1 MFCPGIS
8 NDSNNNKKSFF
19 FLFFFRIC
27 ICVCAVHRQKMWL
40 KCLLTYQAPYCMN
53 RYTIILKLKWTAKW
67 RVMRSHCKIYFF
79 FFRYHRLHLSFFIF
93 QKMFTNIYRRNVGRT
108 CISQTNIFFF
118 HYFLSTFYRKRFYSF
133 VNFLLLFL
141 FALNNTRK
149 ALYMDGLA

>member
-1 MFCPGIS
+1 MIRITTRNHFFF
-8 NDSNNNKKSFF
+8 FF
-19 FLFFFRIC
+19 FLEFVY
-27 ICVCAVHRQKMWL
+27 VCAVHRQKMWL
-40 KCLLTYQAPYCMN
+40 KCLLTYQALYCMD

-79 FFRYHRLHLSFFIF
+79 FSIPSSSPIFFSIF
-93 QKMFTNIYRRNVGRT
+93 KKCLQIYIAVMLVGLASLRR
-108 CISQTNIFFF
+108 IFFF
-118 HYFLSTFYRKRFYSF
+118 FFFFHCFLSTFCYRKRFYSF